1 MRLKEGGNVFKKV
14 DGKDLI
20 PMTQRIATPDVQPT
34 IDWLNATMGFAFS
47 LSLIHI

>member
-34 IDWLNATMGFAFS
+34 ICLLYTSPSPRDS
-47 LSLIHI
+47 